1 MPVLGPVGRRCALVI
16 CNGTFDDGSGMKN
29 VRGVPRDHDEVVRVL
44 GSPEAGFEVTALLDR
59 GLVDI
64 RRSIAEVCAASAPD
78 DLLLLYY
85 SGTSRLGPEG
95 YLYLG
100 ARDSTAQYLS
110 ATMLEAEFVLREVCR
125 SAARRTVF
133 LLDTC
138 HAGAF
143 FNHNRGIP
151 NGLYAITACDAHEET
166 PDTEA
171 GGVFT
176 RALVAG
182 IESADADRDGDGKIS
197 IDELHEHILEKLRD
211 DGYQARPQKW
221 VWNVR
226 EPIHVAAAP
235 PRVFLSYAREDLA
248 LAETVKAGIE
258 QRGLSVWFDLEGIVA
273 GDWTDRVTAG
283 LDAARAL
290 VVLLTPASLRS
301 QPVRDE
307 LRFAKSKGVPIL
319 PIAMVDYDERELTN
333 WYVYAHGPVHRRILG
348 EATREKDLDE
358 LVRAIRS
365 VRKETRG
372 E

>member
-1 MPVLGPVGRRCALVI
+1 MPVLGLAGRRRALVI

-44 GSPEAGFEVTALLDR
+44 RSPEAGFEVTALLDR
-59 GLVDI
+59 GLVEI
-64 RRSIAEVCAASAPD
+64 RRSIAEVCAASEAD

-100 ARDSTAQYLS
+100 ARDSTAQFLS

-166 PDTEA
+166 PDTPD

-248 LAETVKAGIE
+248 LAQVVKAGIE
-258 QRGLSVWFDLEGIVA
+258 ARGLSVWFDLEGIVA
-273 GDWTDRVTAG
+273 GDWTKRVTSG
-283 LDAARAL
+283 LNEARAM
-290 VVLLTPASLRS
+290 VVLLTPASFRS
-301 QPVRDE
+301 DPVQKE
-307 LRFAKSKGVPIL
+307 LAFAEAKRVPIL
-319 PIAMVDYDERELTN
+319 PVSTVDYDTDQLPD
-333 WYVYAHGPVHRRILG
+333 WYVYRHESLHRRVIG
-348 EATREKDLDE
+348 DATRSIDIDE

-365 VRKETRG
+365 VRKPPRG